1 MFQGDSLLCC
11 FDLGN
16 STGLSSF
23 AEKKKLL
30 SIVGAMNNKEVS
42 ESSVFCFL
50 KASLGL
56 FVAACFCYFFFLL
69 VSKTNW
75 YGLNLISC
83 PGRKLGL
90 FLPLPCEVLPLDWQQ
105 AISPYHLPFIQIC
118 YLAPTNSWPCPFSVA
133 RDKK

>member
-1 MFQGDSLLCC
+1 MFQGDYLLYC

-16 STGLSSF
+16 MGLSSF
-23 AEKKKLL
+23 VEKRKLL

-56 FVAACFCYFFFLL
+56 FVLACFCYFFFWL

-83 PGRKLGL
+83 PGRKLSI
-90 FLPLPCEVLPLDWQQ
+90 FLPL
-105 AISPYHLPFIQIC
+105 
-118 YLAPTNSWPCPFSVA
+118 T
-133 RDKK
+133 

>member
-1 MFQGDSLLCC
+1 MFQGDSLLSC

-16 STGLSSF
+16 NTGLSSF

-30 SIVGAMNNKEVS
+30 SIVGAMNNKEVT

-50 KASLGL
+50 KASLGR
-56 FVAACFCYFFFLL
+56 FVVACFCYFFFLL

-90 FLPLPCEVLPLDWQQ
+90 FLPSSTLRGPSPRLAAGHLSLSLAFHTDLLSGSYKQLALPSLC
-105 AISPYHLPFIQIC
+105 SK
-118 YLAPTNSWPCPFSVA
+118 
-133 RDKK
+133 R

>member
-1 MFQGDSLLCC
+1 MSQGDSLLSC

-16 STGLSSF
+16 TSLSSF

-90 FLPLPCEVLPLDWQQ
+90 FLPLDWQQ
-105 AISPYHLPFIQIC
+105 AISPYHLLFIQIC
-118 YLAPTNSWPCPFSVA
+118 YLARTNSWPCPLSVA

>member
-1 MFQGDSLLCC
+1 MMFQGDSLLCC

-16 STGLSSF
+16 TSLSSF

-30 SIVGAMNNKEVS
+30 SIVGAMNNKEVT
-42 ESSVFCFL
+42 ESSVSCFL
-50 KASLGL
+50 KASLGR
-56 FVAACFCYFFFLL
+56 FVVACFCYFFFLL

-90 FLPLPCEVLPLDWQQ
+90 FLPLDWQQ

-118 YLAPTNSWPCPFSVA
+118 YLAPTNSWPCPLSVA

>member
-16 STGLSSF
+16 NTGLSSF

-42 ESSVFCFL
+42 ESSVSCFL
-50 KASLGL
+50 KASLGR

-90 FLPLPCEVLPLDWQQ
+90 FLPLDWQQ
-105 AISPYHLPFIQIC
+105 AIFPYHLLFIQIC
-118 YLAPTNSWPCPFSVA
+118 YLARTNSWPCPLSVA